1 MLQLSGAGKRFGHKL
16 LFEELNWLV
25 TPNERTGLVGGNG
38 TGKSTL
44 LKILG
49 GFEGLDYGQRTLVKG
64 MTIGYLPQD
73 GLAMRGKTVFEEC
86 LSVFDELREM
96 EKEAEDLT
104 HVLSDADPKSKEYA
118 AAADRYSE
126 IADHLHAHD
135 IYTLDAQ
142 VGAVLGGLGFSKE
155 DWERK
160 TEEFSG
166 GWQMRI
172 ALAKL
177 LLQKPSLLLLD
188 EPTNHLDIES
198 RNWLEE
204 YLNGYENAFI
214 LISHD
219 RYFLDMTVKKIV
231 EVWNKRMHV
240 YHGNYEKYLTLKEE
254 RRTQLMAAYKN
265 QRDRIEALESF
276 INRFRAQATKA
287 KQVQSRVKE
296 LEKIERIEVP
306 EEEATI
312 HFSFPQPIASGRT
325 VVEVTNLCKD
335 FPTPDGGTKRVLE
348 NLNFTIE
355 RGDRVALV
363 GANGA
368 GKSTLIRLLS
378 DLDKPTSG
386 QIKLGH
392 NVLPD
397 YFAQDQY
404 KVLDHNNEML
414 DDITGANPKVD
425 VVTLRSLL
433 GCFMFS
439 GDDVFKKLG
448 VLSGG
453 ERNRYAMAKMLV
465 SPSNFLMLDEPTN
478 HLDLR
483 AKDVLLDAI
492 KNFNG
497 TVLFVSH
504 DRYFIDGLAT
514 RVFEVE
520 NKRVHI
526 YPGNYEDYMFR
537 KSGGSV
543 AHAGTASKIL
553 GSENSSNAKV
563 DAATGMIKPVKQT
576 GAAEAKAPAAKE
588 PAASAAQV
596 KAVVIDGGFDDAPFV
611 SAAEPAGAN
620 STHEIE
626 GSLAAVVPTPKS
638 NVKKLNPI
646 KLKLLED
653 RVGALEDELADLELR
668 IAAAVGQQGFFTN
681 AEAARTLAAEI
692 EGLREQHAART
703 TQWEELAMQLE
714 EQVTA

>member
-1 MLQLSGAGKRFGHKL
+1 MLQLSQAGKRFGQKL
-16 LFEELNWLV
+16 LFEDANWLI
-25 TPNERTGLVGGNG
+25 TPDERTGLVGGNG

-44 LKILG
+44 LKILAG
-49 GFEGLDYGQRTLVKG
+49 VETLDYGTLTRVKG
-64 MTIGYLPQD
+64 MTLGYLPQD

-86 LSVFDELREM
+86 HSVFDHLYAL
-96 EKEAEDLT
+96 EAESIELT
-104 HVLSDADPKSKEYA
+104 HILSDKDPKSKEYLA
-118 AAADRYSE
+118 AAERYSD
-126 IADHLHAHD
+126 IADQLHVHD
-135 IYTLDAQ
+135 IYTLDSQ

-204 YLNGYENAFI
+204 YLHGYENAFI

-219 RYFLDMTVKKIV
+219 RYFLDVTVNKTV
-231 EVWNKRMHV
+231 EIWNKRMQT
-240 YHGNYEKYLTLKEE
+240 YHGNYEKYVTQKEE
-254 RRTQLMAAYKN
+254 RKTQLLNAYKN
-265 QRDRIEALESF
+265 QKDRIDALEAF

-287 KQVQSRVKE
+287 KQVQSRIKE
-296 LEKIERIEVP
+296 LEKIERIEIP

-312 HFSFPQPIASGRT
+312 HFTIPQPPASGRT
-325 VVEVTNLCKD
+325 VIEVNHLTKVY
-335 FPTPDGGTKRVLE
+335 PRPDGSDKTILE
-348 NLNFTIE
+348 DVSFQID
-355 RGDRVALV
+355 RGDRIALV

-368 GKSTLIRLLS
+368 GKSTLIRMLSLLEA
-378 DLDKPTSG
+378 PTSG
-386 QIKLGH
+386 EVKMGH
-392 NVLPD
+392 NVLAD

-404 KVLDHNNEML
+404 KVLDHNAQML
-414 DDITGANPKVD
+414 DDISGIAPKVPQ
-425 VVTLRSLL
+425 TELRSLL

-465 SPSNFLMLDEPTN
+465 SPANMLLLDEPTN

-492 KNFNG
+492 RNFSG

-520 NKRVHI
+520 DRRVHI
-526 YPGNYEDYMFR
+526 YPGNYEDYLWR
-537 KSGGSV
+537 KQGGPEKVTV
-543 AHAGTASKIL
+543 AIT
-553 GSENSSNAKV
+553 NSF
-563 DAATGMIKPVKQT
+563 Q
-576 GAAEAKAPAAKE
+576 APAAVTNTPQ
-588 PAASAAQV
+588 PAAVPAPAAPTV
-596 KAVVIDGGFDDAPFV
+596 KR
-611 SAAEPAGAN
+611 
-620 STHEIE
+620 
-626 GSLAAVVPTPKS
+626 
-638 NVKKLNPI
+638 LNPI
-646 KLKLLED
+646 KLKQLED
-653 RVGALEDELADLELR
+653 RLAFAEAEIPRLDDAIIAVEEKLGAYTTAEDASKNARDLES
-668 IAAAVGQQGFFTN
+668 
-681 AEAARTLAAEI
+681 
-692 EGLREQHAART
+692 LREQRT
-703 TQWEELAMQLE
+703 KMLAEWEEVSLTLE
-714 EQVTA
+714 EQATAV